1 MQGAY
6 KKIINLEAYKKH
18 VANHPIQMIAQLLIV
33 IALIVLIVIA
43 YTNPAIFG
51 VDGTPILLAVLALVY
66 LGVSLQGIQRYCEQK
81 QCVTT
86 STLLMHLFNTG
97 TGGLFG
103 MILFVFVP
111 PDAKFE
117 LERLTMAMNLAGEPS
132 MTTLQQNYNEA
143 RERLENRLQEAKEV
157 QEAKTS
163 LEKS

>member
-1 MQGAY
+1 MYKRMKGGMLGAY
-6 KKIINLEAYKKH
+6 QTH
-18 VANHPIQMIAQLLIV
+18 VKNHPIQMIAQLLIV
-33 IALIVLIVIA
+33 ITLIVLIVIA

-51 VDGTPILLAVLALVY
+51 VDGTPILLSVLALVY

-81 QCVTT
+81 RCVTT

-117 LERLTMAMNLAGEPS
+117 LERSTMAMNLAGEPS
-132 MTTLQQNYNEA
+132 MATLQQNFNDA
-143 RERLENRLQEAKEV
+143 RERLQSRIQEAAEL
-157 QEAKTS
+157 QNTLAPAPA
-163 LEKS
+163 

>member
-1 MQGAY
+1 MTSIY

-18 VANHPIQMIAQLLIV
+18 VANHPIQMIAQLLIG
-33 IALIVLIVIA
+33 ITLIVLIVIA

-51 VDGTPILLAVLALVY
+51 VDGTPILLAVLSLVY

-86 STLLMHLFNTG
+86 STLMMHLFNVG

-111 PDAKFE
+111 PDPKFE
-117 LERLTMAMNLAGEPS
+117 IERLTMALNLAGEPS
-132 MTTLQQNYNEA
+132 MASLQQNYAEA
-143 RERLENRLQEAKEV
+143 KAKLENRLKEEEEAKKAQNE
-157 QEAKTS
+157 
-163 LEKS
+163 